1 MSALA
6 EQFITNVINQVYQID
21 NQGGLLWVTDPNP
34 RDMGTVSEDWT
45 GPNGLAGTYYR
56 SVLGFEYDPIL
67 GREVMQYSQSWNS
80 GNIGVIMGAYE
91 PTGGGFDLYGGEM
104 TDVLLGAFANPD
116 NIHGGGGSDVI
127 FGAGGPDTLSGGTGN
142 DFLVAGITPHV
153 DILDYCGM
161 ETATAK
167 YDFVPLM
174 YESATIGRFDYAP
187 SDPLNI
193 QHSELYGGVGDDTLI
208 AGVGNDKLY
217 GGDNSDILLGGDG
230 NDSIYGDGFNEKN
243 GNAGNN
249 GGNDYLMG
257 EGGNDS
263 LVGGIGNDTLDGG
276 AGADAFDGG
285 DGIDIASYGSSAT
298 GIVLNLG
305 APDENT
311 GDALGD
317 TFQNIEAIFGSNYND
332 ILFGDDAS
340 NEFHGFAGNDTF
352 YGGNGVDFLLGG
364 AGNDTYVM
372 NSYSNV
378 DQIYEYAGEGT
389 QDILQVLGDVTD
401 LTYGKVDNHLYFY
414 GNNSTCLS
422 VLVDWFSNGGVEYL
436 AFDNNIYSI
445 ADLVGAPATNGMTY
459 ALNAENGPVHV
470 DLSGVPDIIGLA
482 DPAMTVLA

>member
-1 MSALA
+1 
-6 EQFITNVINQVYQID
+6 
-21 NQGGLLWVTDPNP
+21 
-34 RDMGTVSEDWT
+34 
-45 GPNGLAGTYYR
+45 
-56 SVLGFEYDPIL
+56 
-67 GREVMQYSQSWNS
+67 MQYSQSWNS

-153 DILDYCGM
+153 DIFDYCGM

-285 DGIDIASYGSSAT
+285 DGIDIASYGSSTT

-389 QDILQVLGDVTD
+389 QIGR
-401 LTYGKVDNHLYFY
+401 
-414 GNNSTCLS
+414 
-422 VLVDWFSNGGVEYL
+422 
-436 AFDNNIYSI
+436 A
-445 ADLVGAPATNGMTY
+445 
-459 ALNAENGPVHV
+459 HV
-470 DLSGVPDIIGLA
+470 
-482 DPAMTVLA
+482 